1 MPPSKSLFS
10 SSLFP
15 PAPFFA
21 TRTTAHT
28 PFFIF
33 LPPFRFVKADDVS
46 ARSRSRASK
55 KRGWARERSASSS
68 RFFFRRKHR
77 CFLFWN
83 SNACCAPP
91 LRTLFR
97 SLSARPLSVNAFR
110 DASRGRLRW
119 LLGRLRTV
127 RGRWRGRGK
136 AFFNASLSIQRNAWK
151 RKRGAPFPSFRA
163 SRPSPSP
170 LVLARDPSRDA
181 HGRLPKPT
189 RERFR
194 RQRQDKAFWGGAAL
208 FCPLAFFFSR
218 WARRRRRCAPLP
230 SSSLTFSLA
239 LFSLSP
245 FSRLCFFLALSSCL
259 ARWGRTCASIGVR
272 FKGRK
277 EADAR
282 ERGKEGALERER
294 KQRH

>member
-189 RERFR
+189 RERCR

-208 FCPLAFFFSR
+208 FCPLAFFFFAMGATTTTLRPSALVVVDFL
-218 WARRRRRCAPLP
+218 ARSLLSLTLLAPL
-230 SSSLTFSLA
+230 LL
-239 LFSLSP
+239 
-245 FSRLCFFLALSSCL
+245 SCL
-259 ARWGRTCASIGVR
+259 VLLPRSMGTDVR
-272 FKGRK
+272 LHR
-277 EADAR
+277 R
-282 ERGKEGALERER
+282 AL
-294 KQRH
+294 